1 MAKCGRYFRT
11 MLLNILYLIMIITSL
26 RLTFHVRTLHWQE
39 SSINEQIDRM
49 RHAATRAL
57 LERDDVII
65 VASVSCIYGIGS
77 VETYSTMTQKL
88 TTGDTAPRQNY
99 ADIYRTPISPQ

>member
-1 MAKCGRYFRT
+1 MPRSDTYIEK
-11 MLLNILYLIMIITSL
+11 
-26 RLTFHVRTLHWQE
+26 E
-39 SSINEQIDRM
+39 SQINEQIDRM

-77 VETYSTMTQKL
+77 VETYGAMTQDLKACL
-88 TTGDTAPRQNY
+88 LYTSPSPRDLSTSRMPSS
-99 ADIYRTPISPQ
+99 A

>member
-1 MAKCGRYFRT
+1 MFRA
-11 MLLNILYLIMIITSL
+11 LILILKK
-26 RLTFHVRTLHWQE
+26 E

-57 LERDDVII
+57 LERDDVVI

-77 VETYSTMTQKL
+77 VETYTAMTFTLKHGQTL
-88 TTGDTAPRQNY
+88 SANSCS
-99 ADIYRTPISPQ
+99 PIWSRCIQTQ